1 MPQIFSTRQA
11 SRGQRRLISEFGFG
25 WAEFHGPDDSPYIRM
40 CCLEHGEWRWTMQ
53 TTFAAS
59 KQPQTITQVNRRL
72 SSSVD

>member
-1 MPQIFSTRQA
+1 
-11 SRGQRRLISEFGFG
+11 
-25 WAEFHGPDDSPYIRM
+25 M
-40 CCLEHGEWRWTMQ
+40 CCLEHGEWHWTMQ